1 MIGAFVEQYYFWAGT
16 LVLLFETG
24 ALSAGVITGNYRK
37 KIYIYI
43 RLIATFTFTGL
54 FFFFFFLCPCHIVF
68 FPLVSHNVS
77 DVARRHTLR
86 FTVRDVI
93 YLFIYIPEEAK
104 MAKRW
109 VK

>member
-1 MIGAFVEQYYFWAGT
+1 MTMQY
-16 LVLLFETG
+16 
-24 ALSAGVITGNYRK
+24 IKN
-37 KIYIYI
+37 I
-43 RLIATFTFTGL
+43 
-54 FFFFFFLCPCHIVF
+54 F

-77 DVARRHTLR
+77 DVARCHTLR

-104 MAKRW
+104 MAKSW